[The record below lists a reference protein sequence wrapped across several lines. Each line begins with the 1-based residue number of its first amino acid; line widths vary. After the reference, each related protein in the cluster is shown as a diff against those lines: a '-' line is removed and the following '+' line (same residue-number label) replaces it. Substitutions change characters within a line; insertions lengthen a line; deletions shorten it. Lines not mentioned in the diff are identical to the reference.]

1 MARKKRVPDNARRIT
16 ILLTPAEKL
25 VLSVIEA
32 RRQQR
37 DEDRDSPS
45 EIVSDALWRFLTE
58 VEKMTREEI
67 EALLPKVALKNV
79 TKSKVSTIFS
89 KKGS

>member
-1 MARKKRVPDNARRIT
+1 MARKKRIPDNARRIT

-58 VEKMTREEI
+58 VEKVTREEI

-79 TKSKVSTIFS
+79 AKPKVSTIFS
-89 KKGS
+89 KKGP

>member
-67 EALLPKVALKNV
+67 EALLPKVAPKNV
-79 TKSKVSTIFS
+79 AKSKVSTIFS
-89 KKGS
+89 KKGP